1 LLMQLR
7 LQQMK
12 QKWLLL
18 NKHKD
23 SMKRPRVTAGP
34 FSFSDYSLNMR
45 VIGLTGGIGCG
56 KSLAAQYFAELGALV
71 IDADQLAR
79 AAIERGSDGFDEV
92 VALFGD
98 SILKDGNIDR
108 RALGELIFK
117 DPKAKAQLENIIH
130 PFVRREFEGAVASL
144 KGDEVLVYEI
154 PLLVETK
161 AHERFDVVITV
172 ESEME
177 NRIAR
182 LRGRGMHISEIEG
195 RVAAQATREQ
205 RIEVAD
211 FLIENDGT
219 EDELLR
225 QVENIWDSL
234 HDNK

>member
-1 LLMQLR
+1 
-7 LQQMK
+7 
-12 QKWLLL
+12 
-18 NKHKD
+18 
-23 SMKRPRVTAGP
+23 
-34 FSFSDYSLNMR
+34 MR

-92 VALFGD
+92 VTIFGD
-98 SILKDGNIDR
+98 GILKDGNIDR
-108 RALGELIFK
+108 RALGDLIFK
-117 DPKAKAQLENIIH
+117 DPTAKAQLENIIH
-130 PFVRREFEGAVASL
+130 PFVRREFEEAVASL
-144 KGDEVLVYEI
+144 KGDQVLVYEI
-154 PLLVETK
+154 PLLVETG
-161 AHERFDVVITV
+161 AHQRFDVVITV

-177 NRIAR
+177 NRVAR

-195 RVAAQATREQ
+195 RIAAQATREQ

-234 HDNK
+234 HDN

>member
-1 LLMQLR
+1 
-7 LQQMK
+7 
-12 QKWLLL
+12 
-18 NKHKD
+18 
-23 SMKRPRVTAGP
+23 MKRPRVTAGP
-34 FSFSDYSLNMR
+34 FSFSDYSLSMR

-117 DPKAKAQLENIIH
+117 DPIAKAKLENIIH
-130 PFVRREFEGAVASL
+130 PFVRREFEEAVASL
-144 KGDEVLVYEI
+144 KGDQVLVYEI
-154 PLLVETK
+154 PLLVETN
-161 AHERFDVVITV
+161 AHEKFDLVITV

-211 FLIENDGT
+211 FLIENDGS

-234 HDNK
+234 HDN

>member
-1 LLMQLR
+1 
-7 LQQMK
+7 
-12 QKWLLL
+12 
-18 NKHKD
+18 
-23 SMKRPRVTAGP
+23 
-34 FSFSDYSLNMR
+34 MR

-117 DPKAKAQLENIIH
+117 DPTAKKQLENIIH
-130 PFVRREFEGAVASL
+130 PFVRREFEEAVASL
-144 KGDEVLVYEI
+144 KGDQILVYEI
-154 PLLVETK
+154 PLLVETG

-211 FLIENDGT
+211 FLIENDGS

-234 HDNK
+234 HDKK

>member
-1 LLMQLR
+1 
-7 LQQMK
+7 
-12 QKWLLL
+12 
-18 NKHKD
+18 
-23 SMKRPRVTAGP
+23 
-34 FSFSDYSLNMR
+34 MR

-92 VALFGD
+92 VAIFGD

-117 DPKAKAQLENIIH
+117 DPKAKEQLENIVH
-130 PFVRREFEGAVASL
+130 PFVRREFEEAVASL
-144 KGDEVLVYEI
+144 KGDQVLVYEI

-172 ESEME
+172 ESEIE

-195 RVAAQATREQ
+195 RISAQATREQ

-234 HDNK
+234 HDN

>member
-1 LLMQLR
+1 
-7 LQQMK
+7 
-12 QKWLLL
+12 
-18 NKHKD
+18 
-23 SMKRPRVTAGP
+23 MKRPRVTAGP

-98 SILKDGNIDR
+98 SILRDGNIDR

-117 DPKAKAQLENIIH
+117 DPIAKAKLENIIH
-130 PFVRREFEGAVASL
+130 PFVRREFEEAVASL
-144 KGDEVLVYEI
+144 KGDQVLVYEI
-154 PLLVETK
+154 PLLVETG
-161 AHERFDVVITV
+161 ADERFDVVITV

-195 RVAAQATREQ
+195 RIAAQATREQ

-211 FLIENDGT
+211 FLIENDGS
-219 EDELLR
+219 EDGLLR

-234 HDNK
+234 HHKK

>member
-1 LLMQLR
+1 
-7 LQQMK
+7 
-12 QKWLLL
+12 
-18 NKHKD
+18 
-23 SMKRPRVTAGP
+23 MKRPRVTAGP
-34 FSFSDYSLNMR
+34 FSFSDYSLSMR

-56 KSLAAQYFAELGALV
+56 KSLAAQYFAQLGALV

-117 DPKAKAQLENIIH
+117 EPIAKTKLENIIH
-130 PFVRREFEGAVASL
+130 PFVRREFEEAVASL
-144 KGDEVLVYEI
+144 KGDQVLVYEI
-154 PLLVETK
+154 PLLVETN
-161 AHERFDVVITV
+161 AHEKFDVVITV

-211 FLIENDGT
+211 FLIENDGS

>member
-1 LLMQLR
+1 
-7 LQQMK
+7 
-12 QKWLLL
+12 
-18 NKHKD
+18 
-23 SMKRPRVTAGP
+23 
-34 FSFSDYSLNMR
+34 MR

-108 RALGELIFK
+108 RALGELIFRE
-117 DPKAKAQLENIIH
+117 PKAKEQLENIVH
-130 PFVRREFEGAVASL
+130 PFVRREFEEAVASL
-144 KGDEVLVYEI
+144 KGDQVLVYEI

-182 LRGRGMHISEIEG
+182 LRGRGMHMSEIEG
-195 RVAAQATREQ
+195 RIAAQATREQ

-211 FLIENDGT
+211 FLIENDGS

>member
-1 LLMQLR
+1 
-7 LQQMK
+7 
-12 QKWLLL
+12 
-18 NKHKD
+18 
-23 SMKRPRVTAGP
+23 MKRPRVTAGP
-34 FSFSDYSLNMR
+34 FSFSDYSLSMR

-56 KSLAAQYFAELGALV
+56 KSLAAQYFAELGARV

-108 RALGELIFK
+108 RVLGELIFK
-117 DPKAKAQLENIIH
+117 DPIAKTKLENIIH

-144 KGDEVLVYEI
+144 KGDQVLVYEI

-161 AHERFDVVITV
+161 SHERFDIVITV

-195 RVAAQATREQ
+195 RIAAQATREQ

-211 FLIENDGT
+211 FLIENDGS

>member
-1 LLMQLR
+1 
-7 LQQMK
+7 
-12 QKWLLL
+12 
-18 NKHKD
+18 
-23 SMKRPRVTAGP
+23 
-34 FSFSDYSLNMR
+34 MR
-45 VIGLTGGIGCG
+45 VIALTGGIGCG

-117 DPKAKAQLENIIH
+117 DPKARAALEGIIH
-130 PFVRREFEGAVASL
+130 PFVRREFEEAVASL
-144 KGDEVLVYEI
+144 KGDDVLVYEI
-154 PLLVETK
+154 PLLFESK
-161 AHERFDVVITV
+161 SHDRFDLIITI
-172 ESEME
+172 ESELE

-182 LRGRGMHISEIEG
+182 LRDRGMHISEIEG
-195 RVAAQATREQ
+195 RIAAQATREQ
-205 RIEVAD
+205 RIEIAD
-211 FLIENDGT
+211 FLIENDGS

-234 HDNK
+234 QDN

>member
-1 LLMQLR
+1 
-7 LQQMK
+7 
-12 QKWLLL
+12 
-18 NKHKD
+18 
-23 SMKRPRVTAGP
+23 MKRPRVTAGP

-79 AAIERGSDGFDEV
+79 AAIERGTDGFDEV

-108 RALGELIFK
+108 RALGELIFR
-117 DPKAKAQLENIIH
+117 DPTAKTQLENIIH
-130 PFVRREFEGAVASL
+130 PYVRREFEEAVASL
-144 KGDEVLVYEI
+144 KGDQILVYEI
-154 PLLVETK
+154 PLLVETG
-161 AHERFDVVITV
+161 AQGRFDVVITV

-177 NRIAR
+177 NRVAR
-182 LRGRGMHISEIEG
+182 LRGRGMHTSEIEG

-211 FLIENDGT
+211 FLIENDGS

-234 HDNK
+234 HDN